1 MKQLLIHK
9 HFIEKPRFRE
19 DNKFAQSHSS
29 GALTQPEAI
38 PKSRAYD
45 IQHRKRIQV
54 GKHGCQGQENT
65 KGICSTDLFFLSGTV
80 ETPWN
85 N

>member
-1 MKQLLIHK
+1 MKKLLIHK

-19 DNKFAQSHSS
+19 DKKFAQSHSP
-29 GALTQPEAI
+29 GALTQPEAT

-54 GKHGCQGQENT
+54 QAPQHKMEIVSDGCGRGNQ
-65 KGICSTDLFFLSGTV
+65 V
-80 ETPWN
+80 
-85 N
+85 